1 MRKFTKEISSLLA
14 AVTVSATVNATYVS
28 SEENIQLSGQMTMSD
43 ADYAEI
49 PETAGVMALPDEEDP
64 PIVGAEA
71 PSDIVTK
78 PPVTITTI
86 VGTSIAEPVTTT
98 IPPLMGDIAPETTTT
113 VTTLPPLAGTMT
125 APRTTT
131 TTTTTI
137 PSFAGGMMGPSTTT
151 AEEIPPFMGT
161 MTAATTTTI
170 VTTTTTSE
178 EEIPPLMGEMA
189 YIPGDANGDFEFNV
203 ADIITLQR
211 YILHMPDAKIYDWYQ
226 ADMCKDGE
234 INIFDLVVMR
244 RELLKQMRYD
254 AERVFDK

>member
-43 ADYAEI
+43 ADYLEI
-49 PETAGVMALPDEEDP
+49 PETAGVMVLPDEEP

-78 PPVTITTI
+78 PPVTTTTI

-98 IPPLMGDIAPETTTT
+98 MPPLMGDVAPETTTT

-125 APRTTT
+125 SPRMTTT
-131 TTTTTI
+131 TT
-137 PSFAGGMMGPSTTT
+137 STTL
-151 AEEIPPFMGT
+151 PPFMGT

>member
-28 SEENIQLSGQMTMSD
+28 SEENIQLLGQMTMSD
-43 ADYAEI
+43 ADYSEI
-49 PETAGVMALPDEEDP
+49 PETAGVMVLPDEEP
-64 PIVGAEA
+64 PVVGAEA

-78 PPVTITTI
+78 PPVT
-86 VGTSIAEPVTTT
+86 TT
-98 IPPLMGDIAPETTTT
+98 IPPLMGDVAPETTTT
-113 VTTLPPLAGTMT
+113 VTTIPPLAGTMT
-125 APRTTT
+125 APRTT

-211 YILHMPDAKIYDWYQ
+211 YILHMSDAKIYDWYQ
-226 ADMCKDGE
+226 ADMCQDGE

>member
-78 PPVTITTI
+78 PPVT
-86 VGTSIAEPVTTT
+86 
-98 IPPLMGDIAPETTTT
+98 
-113 VTTLPPLAGTMT
+113 
-125 APRTTT
+125 
-131 TTTTTI
+131 TTI

-161 MTAATTTTI
+161 MTAATTTTV

-189 YIPGDANGDFEFNV
+189 DIPGDANGDFEFNV

>member
-1 MRKFTKEISSLLA
+1 MRKFTKEISTLLA
-14 AVTVSATVNATYVS
+14 AVTVSASVNAVSVS
-28 SEENIQLSGQMTMSD
+28 SEESMRLSGQRTSSD
-43 ADYAEI
+43 TEIADITYPTDEDMVS
-49 PETAGVMALPDEEDP
+49 TAGV
-64 PIVGAEA
+64 
-71 PSDIVTK
+71 DIA
-78 PPVTITTI
+78 PVTTAPREITTI
-86 VGTSIAEPVTTT
+86 NVGDPITATTT
-98 IPPLMGDIAPETTTT
+98 TVYDEEIPPLMGDVAPPA
-113 VTTLPPLAGTMT
+113 V
-125 APRTTT
+125 
-131 TTTTTI
+131 TTTTI
-137 PSFAGGMMGPSTTT
+137 PPVAGGMMGPSTTT

-161 MTAATTTTI
+161 MTAATTTTV

-178 EEIPPLMGEMA
+178 EEIPPLMGEVA

>member
-43 ADYAEI
+43 ADYLEI
-49 PETAGVMALPDEEDP
+49 PETAGVMVLPDEEP
-64 PIVGAEA
+64 
-71 PSDIVTK
+71 
-78 PPVTITTI
+78 
-86 VGTSIAEPVTTT
+86 PVTTT
-98 IPPLMGDIAPETTTT
+98 IPPLMGDVAPETTTT
-113 VTTLPPLAGTMT
+113 VTTIPPLAGTMT

-211 YILHMPDAKIYDWYQ
+211 YILHMSDAKIYDWYQ
-226 ADMCKDGE
+226 ADMCQDGE
-234 INIFDLVVMR
+234 INIFDLVVMS